1 MGLITFGAFFIIWS
15 MMSLPLIAFKPTSIC
30 FTLTVGSLLC
40 MAGLAFFLGFKTF
53 RIKVFTG
60 KRAIYTA
67 GYILSLLAG
76 LVTSYFYESYLLA
89 LVSIVAQFIFFSY
102 ILLVN
107 LPYGKNVLDC
117 VYGSIFGGVKG
128 VAKAAA
134 NGAKEKIGSLRA

>member
-1 MGLITFGAFFIIWS
+1 

-30 FTLTVGSLLC
+30 FTLTIGSLLS

-60 KRAIYTA
+60 KRALYTA
-67 GYILSLLAG
+67 GYVFSLMAG
-76 LVTSYFYESYLLA
+76 LITSYFYESYLLA
-89 LVSIVAQFIFFSY
+89 LISIVAQFVFFSY
-102 ILLVN
+102 ILLIN

-117 VYGSIFGGVKG
+117 VYGSIFGGVKN